1 MAEDTARLP
10 ATELV
15 TRFVAGDLSPVDATQ
30 ACLDRIGQTN
40 PALNAMN
47 LVDADGALAAA
58 RQAEKR
64 YRAGTPLSPIDGV
77 PITIKDIVLVRGWPT
92 RRGSRTIDP
101 DQPWLEDAPAP
112 ARLRE
117 AGAVPLGR
125 TTTPEFGWKGV
136 TDSPLT
142 GITRNPWDRDKAPGG
157 SSGGAAVAAAVGMA
171 PLNIGTDGGG
181 SIRIPAAFTGIF
193 GFKPSFGRVPA
204 YPPSPFGTLAH
215 LGPMTRTVADAAAM
229 LTVMARPDPRDWHA
243 RPYGPE
249 DFART
254 LDAGVGGLRI
264 GFAPTLDRAQVDP
277 EIARL
282 VAEAAAVFETLG
294 ATVEEVAPPL
304 ADAARVFDTLWAAGA
319 AAVYRTVPADRRD
332 RVDPGFRAVAEAA
345 GSMPAE
351 TLHGADLA
359 RGAIGGAMNRFF
371 GTVDLLLTPAEP
383 IAAFEAGHDVP
394 PGGPYRGW
402 PDWTPFT
409 YPFNLT
415 QQPAASV
422 PCGLT
427 AAGLP
432 AGLQIVGP
440 AHQDALVLR
449 AAAAFERARPWPLSP
464 IRW

>member
-1 MAEDTARLP
+1 MAEDIARLP

-15 TRFVAGDLSPVDATQ
+15 ARFAIGGLSPVEATE

-58 RQAEKR
+58 RQAEER
-64 YRAGTPLSPIDGV
+64 YRAGTPRSPIDGV
-77 PITIKDIVLVRGWPT
+77 PTTIKDIVLVRGWPT

-101 DQPWLEDAPAP
+101 GQPWLEDAPAP

-117 AGAVPLGR
+117 AGAVLLGR

-142 GITRNPWDRDKAPGG
+142 GITRNPWDRDKTPGG

-229 LTVMARPDPRDWHA
+229 LTVMADPDLRDWHA
-243 RPYGPE
+243 HPYGPE
-249 DFART
+249 DFSRT
-254 LDAGVGGLRI
+254 LQAGVDGLRI
-264 GFAPTLDRAQVDP
+264 GFAPTLNGARVDP

-282 VAEAAAVFETLG
+282 VAKAAVVFESLG
-294 ATVEEVAPPL
+294 AAVEEMTPPL
-304 ADAARVFDTLWAAGA
+304 SEAERVFDTLWAAGA
-319 AAVYRTVPADRRD
+319 ASVYRTVPTDRRD
-332 RVDPGFRAVAEAA
+332 RLDPGFRAFAEAA
-345 GSMPAE
+345 QGMTAE

-359 RGAIGGAMNRFF
+359 RGAMGVAMNRFF
-371 GTVDLLLTPAEP
+371 ETVDLLLTPAEP
-383 IAAFEAGHDVP
+383 IAAFDAGHDVP
-394 PGGPYRGW
+394 PDGRYRGW

-432 AGLQIVGP
+432 VGLQIVGP
-440 AHQDALVLR
+440 AHKDALVLR
-449 AAAAFERARPWPLSP
+449 AASAFEQAQPWPLSP